1 MHKKGK
7 VDSAV
12 NMVQPI
18 FRLCSYKSVNEASL
32 YTPRGSY
39 AKPEPQRLVDSHND
53 ILGVASE
60 FFKEHETIYTEEKV
74 LKVVN
79 DKMVNNILQ
88 ASQMIQPDSGLED
101 ILMVI
106 YSLIYTNSN
115 DEVKYT
121 VTKLDHL
128 VESEKFKFNDFLIV
142 REEE

>member
-1 MHKKGK
+1 MFG
-7 VDSAV
+7 
-12 NMVQPI
+12 
-18 FRLCSYKSVNEASL
+18 
-32 YTPRGSY
+32 G
-39 AKPEPQRLVDSHND
+39 
-53 ILGVASE
+53 
-60 FFKEHETIYTEEKV
+60 KV

-79 DKMVNNILQ
+79 DKMINNILQ

-101 ILMVI
+101 ILMVV

-121 VTKLDHL
+121 VTKLENL